1 LGLNY
6 FLNQASKSRCFIE
19 NPSVFHITVFMRI
32 KLFALL
38 LLLLSPLVAFAAEY
52 SIQSKMLDK
61 ATDGAIEMGS
71 VRLLT
76 PGDSSLV
83 AGTLSDQAGRFT
95 LTKISAGKYIL
106 ECRFL
111 GYKTVYRDIEIKDRS
126 ITLPNIFMEEES
138 KQLGEVQVTG
148 MAAQMIVKVDTIEY
162 NAAAF
167 KTAENAVVEDLLKRL
182 PGVQISDGSITVH
195 GEKISRIKV
204 DGKKFFDGDIEMTT
218 RNLTADMIDKIQVVD
233 EKSDMAKLTGFEDE
247 NTERIINLQLKPNR
261 RNGVF
266 GNVSAAGGAD
276 IDNGFNYD
284 ASTFL
289 DDDFRYNANA
299 FLNIMSANAQT
310 AITGGANN
318 INSSFSGRGRGFR
331 GWGGNNGITQTQNLG
346 LNNNTQIKE
355 GLIIG
360 GDASYNHSSNHSKTE
375 SSRDSWLSGDTISNN
390 NKSVSNSFSDNTNL
404 RFEME
409 WKPDSFN
416 TLIVQ
421 PSISYSLN
429 QTDRYQDYDYYNNGD
444 STSWGNSDNL
454 SNSTN
459 LNSRL
464 NLIYSHRSKQKP
476 GRSITVNLGGN
487 YGESNSTGYNKSI
500 KETPDS
506 VVNIDQK
513 SLNTSGSYGLNMR
526 TSYVEPLW
534 NLQNLIEASVSFN
547 YSGRDSE
554 KEQFDND
561 GLGNYP
567 LENKDLEYSNSFKN
581 YNFTQVAE
589 LNYRYVS
596 QVWNIMA
603 GFRAEPAQTFSYT
616 TYGDGTYYEIP
627 QSVLNFSPSLS
638 VRYVLGERRNF
649 IRMEYRG
656 RTQEP
661 SVTQMQPVKNNS
673 DLMNEMVGNAHL
685 VPSYSQNL
693 RLIMS
698 KYNPETF
705 ASWNAT
711 LFGDITKDALVAN
724 SIYDLSGK
732 QYNQTVNADRP
743 PFNLNGR
750 FMYNTP
756 LIPNRL
762 HFNTGTSAGYTER
775 IGYSSRKVSDLD
787 VNNLPLGARSLTK
800 IYRFSEDL
808 SLTFTHDIIE
818 IGARG
823 SFSYNNSLNNLNNT
837 EQTTL
842 NWSGS
847 GNVNLHLPNSI
858 NVSTDISYSDRYGY
872 ANFDQTEILWN
883 ATIDK
888 TIKNKLTV
896 SLSVNDI
903 LRQRLNVVQNYG
915 DNNVSYNKYNTL
927 PAYFLLSFSYKIQSF
942 GGGRTSSDDSPM
954 PQRMGRGMG
963 GGYRGGMGGPFP
975 PGM

>member
-1 LGLNY
+1 MYPYMKKVLFPL
-6 FLNQASKSRCFIE
+6 FLALINLPI
-19 NPSVFHITVFMRI
+19 
-32 KLFALL
+32 LFA
-38 LLLLSPLVAFAAEY
+38 ADY
-52 SIQSKMLDK
+52 SIQSKILDK
-61 ATDGAIEMGS
+61 VNEGAIEMS
-71 VRLLT
+71 SIRLLN

-83 AGTLSDQAGRFT
+83 AGTLSDNTGRFIFS
-95 LTKISAGKYIL
+95 KVASGKYIL
-106 ECRFL
+106 ECRYL
-111 GYKTVYRDIEIKDRS
+111 GYKTQYQNIEVKDKS
-126 ITLPNIFMEEES
+126 LVLTNIRMEEET
-138 KQLGEVQVTG
+138 KQLDEVQVTG
-148 MAAQMIVKVDTIEY
+148 MAAQMIVKVDTIEF

-182 PGVQISDGSITVH
+182 PGVQISDGSITVN
-195 GEKISRIKV
+195 GERISRIKV

-218 RNLTADMIDKIQVVD
+218 KNLTADMIDKIQVVD

-261 RNGVF
+261 RRGVF

-276 IDNGFNYD
+276 IDNGFNYQS
-284 ASTFL
+284 STFL
-289 DDDFRYNANA
+289 DDDFRYNANT

-310 AITGGANN
+310 AVVGGANN

-331 GWGGNNGITQTQNLG
+331 GWGGNNGITNTQNLG

-360 GDASYNHSSNHSKTE
+360 GDGSYNHSSNHSETE
-375 SSRDSWLSGDTISNN
+375 SSRDSWLSGDTIRNN
-390 NKSVSNSFSDNTNL
+390 DNSVSNSLSDNLNF

-409 WKPDSFN
+409 WKIDSFN
-416 TLIVQ
+416 TLVVQ

-429 QTDRYQDYDYYNNGD
+429 QTDRNQLYDYYNNGD
-444 STSWGNSDNL
+444 STSWGSSNNL
-454 SNSTN
+454 NNSTN

-464 NLIYSHRSKQKP
+464 NFLFSHKSRQKA
-476 GRSITVNLGGN
+476 GRSITLNLGGN
-487 YGESNSTGYNKSI
+487 YGESNSTGYNKST

-506 VVNIDQK
+506 IINIDQK
-513 SLNTSGSYGLNMR
+513 SINTSGSYGMNMR
-526 TSYVEPLW
+526 ASYVEPLW
-534 NLQNLIEASVSFN
+534 NLQHFLEAAVSFN

-561 GLGNYP
+561 GSDNYP
-567 LENKDLEYSNSFKN
+567 IENKDLEYSNSFQN
-581 YNFTQVAE
+581 NNFTQTAE

-603 GFRAEPAQTFSYT
+603 GFKAEPAQTFSYT

-627 QSVLNFSPSLS
+627 QSVVNFSPSLS

-656 RTQEP
+656 RTSEP
-661 SVTQMQPVKNNS
+661 SVSQMQPVKNNS
-673 DLMNEMVGNAHL
+673 DLMNETVGNAQL
-685 VPSYSQNL
+685 IPSYNQNL

-711 LFGDITKDALVAN
+711 LFGDVTKDALVAN
-724 SIYDLSGK
+724 SIYDVTGK
-732 QYNQTVNADRP
+732 QYNQTVNADRS
-743 PFNLNGR
+743 PFNLNAR

-762 HFNTGTSAGYTER
+762 HFNTSTSANYAER
-775 IGYSSRKVSDLD
+775 VGYSSRKVSEFTIDDL
-787 VNNLPLGARSLTK
+787 PRGARSLTK
-800 IYRFSEDL
+800 IYGFSEDL
-808 SLTFTHDIIE
+808 SLTFTHNMLE

-837 EQTTL
+837 QQTTL

-883 ATIDK
+883 ANIDK
-888 TIKNKLTV
+888 TFKNKLTV

-903 LRQRLNVVQNYG
+903 LRQRLNIRQTYG
-915 DNNVSYNKYNTL
+915 DNNVSYSRYNTL
-927 PAYFLLSFSYKIQSF
+927 PAYFLLSVSYKIQSF
-942 GGGRTSSDDSPM
+942 GGGFNSDDSATS
-954 PQRMGRGMG
+954 RRAGRSMG
-963 GGYRGGMGGPFP
+963 GGYRGGMGGGFP

>member
-1 LGLNY
+1 
-6 FLNQASKSRCFIE
+6 
-19 NPSVFHITVFMRI
+19 MRRI
-32 KLFALL
+32 FFALFL
-38 LLLLSPLVAFAAEY
+38 LSVSPLVALAAEY

-71 VRLLT
+71 VRLLA
-76 PGDSSLV
+76 PGDSSLIV
-83 AGTLSDQAGRFT
+83 GTLSDQAGRFT
-95 LTKISAGKYIL
+95 LSKINTGKYIL
-106 ECRFL
+106 ECRYL
-111 GYKTVYRDIEIKDRS
+111 GYKTVYQNIEIKDKS
-126 ITLPNIFMEEES
+126 LILPNIFMEEES
-138 KQLGEVQVTG
+138 KQLDEVQVTG

-182 PGVQISDGSITVH
+182 PGVQITDGSITVN

-218 RNLTADMIDKIQVVD
+218 KNLTADMIEKIQVVD

-261 RNGVF
+261 RRGVF

-310 AITGGANN
+310 AVVGGANN

-331 GWGGNNGITQTQNLG
+331 GWGGSNGITNTQNLG

-355 GLIIG
+355 GLLIG
-360 GDASYNHSSNHSKTE
+360 GDASYNHSTNHSETE

-390 NKSVSNSFSDNTNL
+390 DKSVSNSNSDNANL

-409 WKPDSFN
+409 WKLDSLN

-421 PSISYSLN
+421 PSVSYSVN
-429 QTDRYQDYDYYNNGD
+429 QTDRNQEYDYYNNGD
-444 STSWGNSDNL
+444 STSWGTSDNL
-454 SNSTN
+454 SNSLN

-464 NLIYSHRSKQKP
+464 NLIYSHKSSQKA
-476 GRSITVNLGGN
+476 GRSITMNLGGS

-500 KETPDS
+500 KNTLDS
-506 VVNIDQK
+506 IVNLDQM
-513 SLNTSGSYGLNMR
+513 SLNTSGSYGMNMR
-526 TSYVEPLW
+526 ASYVEPLW
-534 NLQNLIEASVSFN
+534 NLQNFIEAAVSFN

-561 GLGNYP
+561 GSGNYP
-567 LENKDLEYSNSFKN
+567 VENKDLEYSNSFKN
-581 YNFTQVAE
+581 YNFTETAE

-596 QVWNIMA
+596 EVWNIMA

-616 TYGDGTYYEIP
+616 TYGDGTGYDIS
-627 QSVLNFSPSLS
+627 QSVFNFSPSLS

-661 SVTQMQPVKNNS
+661 SVSQMQPVKNNS
-673 DLMNEMVGNAHL
+673 DLMNETVGNAHL
-685 VPSYSQNL
+685 VPSYNQNL

-711 LFGDITKDALVAN
+711 LFGDVTKDALVAN
-724 SIYDLSGK
+724 SIYDVTGK
-732 QYNQTVNADRP
+732 QYNQTVNADRA

-762 HFNTGTSAGYTER
+762 HFNTGTSVNYAER
-775 IGYSSRKVSDLD
+775 IGYSSRKLSDLVID
-787 VNNLPLGARSLTK
+787 NLPLGARSLTK
-800 IYRFSEDL
+800 IYGFSEDL
-808 SLTFTHDIIE
+808 SLTFTHDIME

-847 GNVNLHLPNSI
+847 GNINLHLPNSI
-858 NVSTDISYSDRYGY
+858 NISTDISYSDRYGY
-872 ANFDQTEILWN
+872 ANFDQTEVLWN

-888 TIKNKLTV
+888 TFKNKLTV
-896 SLSVNDI
+896 SLTVNDI
-903 LRQRLNVVQNYG
+903 LRQRLNVRQNYG
-915 DNNVSYNKYNTL
+915 DNNVSYSKYNTL
-927 PAYFLLSFSYKIQSF
+927 PAYFLLSFSYRIQSF
-942 GGGRTSSDDSPM
+942 GGGSNNTQQQGM

-963 GGYRGGMGGPFP
+963 GYGRGMGGSFP